1 MIEEP
6 EVCIHHGLLSSIIS
20 LIKSQSKQ
28 KQIVISTHSDFV
40 LDHLDPENLV
50 LVKRQPNKGTK
61 ATQLSKSMS
70 TNDYKVLREYLEESG
85 NLGEYW
91 REGGLD
97 NE

>member
-1 MIEEP
+1 
-6 EVCIHHGLLSSIIS
+6 
-20 LIKSQSKQ
+20 
-28 KQIVISTHSDFV
+28 
-40 LDHLDPENLV
+40 LDPENLV
-50 LVKRQPNKGTK
+50 LVKRQPNKGTI

-70 TNDYKVLREYLEESG
+70 KNDYKVLRGYLEESG